1 MSLLYLLLLSLVS
14 VAIVAVSI
22 DAVLSATR
30 KREWQVPRFA
40 ASRLVIVETED
51 RRRGQLPFVGADR
64 RRAAAADAA
73 RPQPARQAA

>member
-1 MSLLYLLLLSLVS
+1 MSLLYVLLLALVS

-40 ASRLVIVETED
+40 APQLTAVETVD
-51 RRRGQLPFVGADR
+51 RRHEQLPFVGTDR
-64 RRAAAADAA
+64 RLAAQADTA
-73 RPQPARQAA
+73 RSQPERQAA